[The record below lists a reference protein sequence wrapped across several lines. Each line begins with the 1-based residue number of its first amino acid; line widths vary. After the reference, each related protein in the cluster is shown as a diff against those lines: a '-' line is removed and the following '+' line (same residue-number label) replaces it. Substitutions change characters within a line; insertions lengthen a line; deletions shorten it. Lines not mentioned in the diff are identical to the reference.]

1 VQREAWKVEGA
12 GKAKQRPGRGKEE
25 WKSDGR
31 RDRKRAGRAR
41 HLGGRSDS
49 SEMQLMLAIMQRK
62 ARRGL
67 GCSSSAGVGWAPLGA
82 PLRCVRNSQGRGN
95 VSRASERRGD
105 GQARS
110 SSSSRGQQQSRADG
124 FCCPAAGTDSAR
136 DSGRRAGLRAMES
149 PADLGRRTCSG
160 RAKSTSISYE
170 PTLPI
175 NTTHHPDPT
184 DRSPGR
190 RKVPRAHEEDNNLA
204 RLRASFADVPS
215 SASLSPRCI

>member
-1 VQREAWKVEGA
+1 
-12 GKAKQRPGRGKEE
+12 
-25 WKSDGR
+25 
-31 RDRKRAGRAR
+31 
-41 HLGGRSDS
+41 
-49 SEMQLMLAIMQRK
+49 MLAIMQRK

-136 DSGRRAGLRAMES
+136 DSGRRAGRRAMES

-190 RKVPRAHEEDNNLA
+190 RKVPRA
-204 RLRASFADVPS
+204 RLKKTTTLLVCVHPSPIWPPQHRYRQGAYRPRA
-215 SASLSPRCI
+215 LLQW